1 MGVGGRRISIEEDI
15 EEGRSSSGRRAWQG
29 AGTAG
34 LCLPCPPPTPGLR
47 GFPRRSLW
55 LLLAHHLFVVTAC
68 RDPDYGTLIQE
79 LCLSRFKENMETIGK
94 TLWCDWG
101 KTIGSYGELTYCTK
115 HVADKIGC
123 FWPNPEVDK
132 FFIAVHHLYFS
143 KCPISGRALRDP
155 PNSIL
160 CPFISLPITVT
171 LLMTAL
177 VVWRSKRTEGIV

>member
-1 MGVGGRRISIEEDI
+1 MDR
-15 EEGRSSSGRRAWQG
+15 G
-29 AGTAG
+29 ALLAMA
-34 LCLPCPPPTPGLR
+34 PGLR
-47 GFPRRSLW
+47 GLPRCGLW
-55 LLLAHHLFVVTAC
+55 LLLAHHLFMVTAC

-101 KTIGSYGELTYCTK
+101 KTIQSYGELTYCTK
-115 HVADKIGC
+115 HVAHTIGC
-123 FWPNPEVDK
+123 FWPNPEVDR
-132 FFIAVHHLYFS
+132 FFIAVHHRYFS

-160 CPFISLPITVT
+160 CPFIALPITVT